1 MISFVVVKLS
11 QWVEIFPI
19 STYVFLLVLFL
30 VDGSLV
36 LLLLWLLWF
45 GNYLLLSVMHGCTK
59 ELFHGQRR
67 ALDKDVVHFDQ

>member
-11 QWVEIFPI
+11 QWVEIFAI
-19 STYVFLLVLFL
+19 STYVFLLVLLL

-36 LLLLWLLWF
+36 LLWLLWF
-45 GNYLLLSVMHGCTK
+45 GHYLLLSVVHGCTE
-59 ELFHGQRR
+59 ELFHGQRG